1 MNSWILCLGQLFT
14 IWKWQSGNEVSE
26 MTEGM
31 MWAKQ
36 VYALYLILLEVEVVV
51 VAGKDIVW
59 NFEEELE
66 NIHSRTI
73 ILCFRKYKI

>member
-1 MNSWILCLGQLFT
+1 
-14 IWKWQSGNEVSE
+14 

-51 VAGKDIVW
+51 VAGKDIV
-59 NFEEELE
+59 
-66 NIHSRTI
+66 
-73 ILCFRKYKI
+73 